1 MCGIFGF
8 CASESSPPPGPDLLR
23 SMGDALRHRG
33 PDDDGFFLDGPVGLG
48 MRRLSIIDLKTGR
61 QPISNE
67 DGSLQI
73 VFNGEIYNYQALM
86 QELLARGH
94 TFSTSADTEVIVHL
108 YEELGKECLHRLR
121 GMFAFALWDGKAQTL
136 FIARDRL
143 GIKPLYYAPTRSG
156 LVFASELKALLRFP
170 GIDREVDP
178 EALCAYLQFGYVP
191 EPLSILRGVSKLPA
205 GHWLERRRDGTV
217 EVTPYW
223 DPAPFFANPISP
235 ASEEALL
242 EELRWRLR
250 ETVKLHLVS
259 DVPVGAFLS
268 GGLDSS
274 AVVAMMASELGG
286 SVKTFSIGF
295 AENGFSEL
303 PYARAVARRFGT
315 DHHELIV
322 EPESVDLLERLAEH
336 FDEPFADPSAIPT
349 YFVSKLARDHLKV
362 VLSGDGGDELF
373 AGYDRYVTDHR
384 RRRWDVIPR
393 TGASRLVRRVS
404 EALPETAP
412 GKYFLFNVTLPRP
425 ERYVDAISH
434 FPHRLLPRLLARDI
448 AATLDHDPTGLFAPH
463 LARGGSLGF
472 PDRLQYLDLKTY
484 LPGDILTKV
493 DRMSM
498 AHSVEARVPLL
509 DHALVEF
516 VAGIPSR
523 YKLRNG
529 ATKHI
534 FKRAIEGLLP
544 PEVLSRG
551 KQGFGVPLTHWFR
564 DGLHDR
570 LREHLLGADALRH
583 GYFDRGFVAAHFGW
597 YERTGR
603 TAYLDRL
610 WTLLVFELWHR
621 AIIDRHG

>member
-170 GIDREVDP
+170 GIDREVAP

-217 EVTPYW
+217 EVRPYW
-223 DPAPFFANPISP
+223 DPAPFFENPISP

-259 DVPVGAFLS
+259 DVPVGAFL
-268 GGLDSS
+268 
-274 AVVAMMASELGG
+274 
-286 SVKTFSIGF
+286 
-295 AENGFSEL
+295 
-303 PYARAVARRFGT
+303 
-315 DHHELIV
+315 
-322 EPESVDLLERLAEH
+322 
-336 FDEPFADPSAIPT
+336 
-349 YFVSKLARDHLKV
+349 
-362 VLSGDGGDELF
+362 
-373 AGYDRYVTDHR
+373 
-384 RRRWDVIPR
+384 
-393 TGASRLVRRVS
+393 
-404 EALPETAP
+404 
-412 GKYFLFNVTLPRP
+412 
-425 ERYVDAISH
+425 
-434 FPHRLLPRLLARDI
+434 
-448 AATLDHDPTGLFAPH
+448 
-463 LARGGSLGF
+463 
-472 PDRLQYLDLKTY
+472 
-484 LPGDILTKV
+484 
-493 DRMSM
+493 
-498 AHSVEARVPLL
+498 
-509 DHALVEF
+509 
-516 VAGIPSR
+516 
-523 YKLRNG
+523 
-529 ATKHI
+529 
-534 FKRAIEGLLP
+534 
-544 PEVLSRG
+544 
-551 KQGFGVPLTHWFR
+551 
-564 DGLHDR
+564 
-570 LREHLLGADALRH
+570 
-583 GYFDRGFVAAHFGW
+583 
-597 YERTGR
+597 
-603 TAYLDRL
+603 
-610 WTLLVFELWHR
+610 
-621 AIIDRHG
+621 